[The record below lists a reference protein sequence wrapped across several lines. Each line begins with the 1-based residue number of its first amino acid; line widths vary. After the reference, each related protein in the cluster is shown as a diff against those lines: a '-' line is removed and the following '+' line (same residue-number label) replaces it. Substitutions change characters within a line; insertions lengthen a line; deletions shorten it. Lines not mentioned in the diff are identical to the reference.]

1 MTVTLR
7 LRKFF
12 QIPRTSLEIQR
23 YACDCILT
31 HPNNCMIMKTIQSIA
46 LLSAIVAAPS
56 VLADVEIQVPSSVDI
71 LAVNEAKPDLDGGLF
86 SSHKTL
92 TLPDGQ
98 NQIVFQYQLAFDKG
112 NDREFVDSD
121 AVIATFD
128 ATDTTVTFDLP
139 KYRNTAEAKSGFKN
153 LEWSLVDENQNEI
166 SVKQDKLVKD
176 GMQIG
181 RKYPQEAKEYN
192 QKGGIAALAI
202 GTTAG
207 ATAAVVQPVTL
218 PAKIDGNAANTAEEM
233 LYFWYEKADAE
244 TKQKFKDYVN
254 K

>member
-128 ATDTTVTFDLP
+128 ATDTTLTFDLP

-153 LEWSLVDENQNEI
+153 LKWSLVDENQNEI

-192 QKGGIAALAI
+192 QQGGIAALAI
-202 GTTAG
+202 GT
-207 ATAAVVQPVTL
+207 TAAVVQPVTL

>member
-1 MTVTLR
+1 
-7 LRKFF
+7 
-12 QIPRTSLEIQR
+12 
-23 YACDCILT
+23 
-31 HPNNCMIMKTIQSIA
+31 MKTLQSIA
-46 LLSAIVAAPS
+46 LLSTIIVAPN
-56 VLADVEIQVPSSVDI
+56 VLADVTIEVPSSADALVEV
-71 LAVNEAKPDLDGGLF
+71 LAVNEAKPDLDGGFF
-86 SSHKTL
+86 SSSKTI
-92 TLPDGQ
+92 TVPDGV
-98 NQIVFQYQLAFDKG
+98 NQIVFKYQLAFSQG

-121 AVIATFD
+121 TIIATFD
-128 ATDTTVTFDLP
+128 AADTALTFDMP
-139 KYRNTAEAKSGFKN
+139 KFRNTNEAKKGLQN
-153 LEWSLVDENQNEI
+153 LDWKLVDENQNAI

-192 QKGGIAALAI
+192 LKGGIAALTVGAS
-202 GTTAG
+202 AG
-207 ATAAVVQPVTL
+207 AAAVAQPVTL

>member
-1 MTVTLR
+1 
-7 LRKFF
+7 
-12 QIPRTSLEIQR
+12 
-23 YACDCILT
+23 
-31 HPNNCMIMKTIQSIA
+31 MKTLQSIA
-46 LLSAIVAAPS
+46 LLSTIIVAPH

-71 LAVNEAKPDLDGGLF
+71 LAVNEAKPDLDGSLF
-86 SSHKTL
+86 SSYKTL
-92 TLPDGQ
+92 TVPDGQ

-112 NDREFVDSD
+112 NDREFIDSD
-121 AVIATFD
+121 AIIATFS
-128 ATDTTVTFDLP
+128 ATDAALTFDMP
-139 KYRNTAEAKSGFKN
+139 KYRNTAEAKKG
-153 LEWSLVDENQNEI
+153 LEKLDWKLVDENQNAI
-166 SVKQDKLVKD
+166 SVKQDKLIKD

-192 QKGGIAALAI
+192 QKGGIAALTVGAS
-202 GTTAG
+202 AG
-207 ATAAVVQPVTL
+207 AAAAVVQPVTL

>member
-1 MTVTLR
+1 
-7 LRKFF
+7 
-12 QIPRTSLEIQR
+12 
-23 YACDCILT
+23 
-31 HPNNCMIMKTIQSIA
+31 MIMKTLQSIA
-46 LLSAIVAAPS
+46 LLSTIIVAPH

-71 LAVNEAKPDLDGGLF
+71 LAVNEAKPDLDGSLF
-86 SSHKTL
+86 SSYKTL
-92 TLPDGQ
+92 TVPDGQ

-121 AVIATFD
+121 AIIATFS
-128 ATDTTVTFDLP
+128 ATDAALTFDMP
-139 KYRNTAEAKSGFKN
+139 KYRNTAEAKKG
-153 LEWSLVDENQNEI
+153 LEKLDWKLVDENQNAI
-166 SVKQDKLVKD
+166 SVKQDKLIKD

-192 QKGGIAALAI
+192 QKGGIAALTVGAS
-202 GTTAG
+202 AG
-207 ATAAVVQPVTL
+207 AAAVAQPVTL

>member
-128 ATDTTVTFDLP
+128 ATDTTLTFDLP

-192 QKGGIAALAI
+192 QQGGIAALAI

-207 ATAAVVQPVTL
+207 VTAAVVQPVTL

>member
-1 MTVTLR
+1 
-7 LRKFF
+7 
-12 QIPRTSLEIQR
+12 
-23 YACDCILT
+23 
-31 HPNNCMIMKTIQSIA
+31 MKTLQSIA
-46 LLSAIVAAPS
+46 LLSTIIVAPH

-71 LAVNEAKPDLDGGLF
+71 LAVNEAKPDLDGSLF
-86 SSHKTL
+86 SSYKTL
-92 TLPDGQ
+92 SLPDGQ

-121 AVIATFD
+121 AVIATFS
-128 ATDTTVTFDLP
+128 ATDAALTFDMP
-139 KYRNTAEAKSGFKN
+139 KYRNTAEAKKGFEN
-153 LEWSLVDENQNEI
+153 LDWKLVDENQNAV
-166 SVKQDKLVKD
+166 SVKQDKLIKD

-181 RKYPQEAKEYN
+181 RKYPQEVKIYN
-192 QKGGIAALAI
+192 QKGGIAALTI
-202 GTTAG
+202 GASAG
-207 ATAAVVQPVTL
+207 VTVAVAQPVTL